1 MKNGQPRRL
10 FASQSKLP
18 SKLPSRLTDSVNG
31 SLKPE
36 RLLTLN
42 VNEIS

>member
-1 MKNGQPRRL
+1 MKNRQPRQL

-18 SKLPSRLTDSVNG
+18 SKLPSRLTDSANG
-31 SLKPE
+31 SLKPK
-36 RLLTLN
+36 RYLPLN